1 MALRVKQPCPR
12 QVDAG
17 SRGGTLAQKCS
28 STHHL
33 HPKHTTR
40 QKRPKF
46 NKNLRRNDRNV
57 IDSSP
62 CKSKISYEMKK
73 FVRAVALLSLAAA
86 APASAFLSSPASLS
100 RPGAGRRSCSARG
113 LGRLRAAASKQE
125 ADCLVIGGGI
135 SGLSTGLFVSKGA
148 SVLVADKSAGKP
160 GGVFETR
167 TEDGFIWEEGP
178 NTFQPQDGTLSLAA
192 EVGLG
197 DQVVATDPKLPRYVY
212 KGGEVYKLPASG
224 GPPDL
229 SGIAGLLG
237 PLGLIKTVIGAL
249 SPVSPSSKADET
261 VIVYDIFTPPSLS
274 PPSSI
279 SIPSCF

>member
-1 MALRVKQPCPR
+1 M
-12 QVDAG
+12 
-17 SRGGTLAQKCS
+17 
-28 STHHL
+28 H
-33 HPKHTTR
+33 
-40 QKRPKF
+40 F
-46 NKNLRRNDRNV
+46 
-57 IDSSP
+57 
-62 CKSKISYEMKK
+62 IS
-73 FVRAVALLSLAAA
+73 VALLSLAAA

-100 RPGAGRRSCSARG
+100 RRDPGRSCSARG

-135 SGLSTGLFVSKGA
+135 SGLSTGLLVSKGA
-148 SVLVADKSAGKP
+148 SVLVADKSTGKP
-160 GGVFETR
+160 GGVIETR

-192 EVGLG
+192 EVGLA

-237 PLGLIKTVIGAL
+237 PFGLVKTVIGAL

-261 VIVYDIFTPPSLS
+261 VIVNNIVT
-274 PPSSI
+274 SS
-279 SIPSCF
+279 SSSSSFIPCCFS